1 VDEFAEKAPL
11 LPQDIKWHFIGHIQS
26 NKVKKLLQVPN
37 LCLVESIDSLKL
49 ASKFQSEL
57 EKINRE
63 KLSILI

>member
-1 VDEFAEKAPL
+1 MDEFAEKAPL

>member
-26 NKVKKLLQVPN
+26 NKVKKLVQVPN